1 MRDWSRIMEQRTNV
15 VEVDV
20 KELFYLLLHKLWLI
34 VLVGIL
40 GAACAGAAST
50 YLMQPI
56 YTSTTKVYVVSRQ
69 DESKMTLSDLQT
81 GTQLTQDY
89 MVLVRSR
96 PVMEQVIEELNLD
109 ITEDELFNMI
119 NVVTPEGTRIL
130 EISVTYYDPVMTKKM
145 ADAIAEESSVQMIN
159 IMEMKKVNIVESGN
173 LPTAPSSPNIF
184 TNTIL
189 GGIMGL
195 AITSVIII
203 MVHVMNDSIKS
214 SDDIE
219 KYLGITTL
227 GLIPLED
234 GLNKKRNKLKHTKKK
249 EILAS

>member
-1 MRDWSRIMEQRTNV
+1 
-15 VEVDV
+15 
-20 KELFYLLLHKLWLI
+20 
-34 VLVGIL
+34 
-40 GAACAGAAST
+40 
-50 YLMQPI
+50 
-56 YTSTTKVYVVSRQ
+56 
-69 DESKMTLSDLQT
+69 MTLSDLQT